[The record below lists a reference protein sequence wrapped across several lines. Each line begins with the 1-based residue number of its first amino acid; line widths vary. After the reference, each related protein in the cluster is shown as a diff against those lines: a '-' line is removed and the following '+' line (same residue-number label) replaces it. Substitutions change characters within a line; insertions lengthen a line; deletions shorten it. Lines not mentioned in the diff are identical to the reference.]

1 MRPTEVE
8 IELQIDELLKG
19 LDADAQHLQDSLS
32 LLHELRALVIK
43 RDEVAL
49 RRLLKTIQIRPKGI
63 ATGASQ
69 CESARERLAKL
80 LGWEVGETTL
90 SRIETVVSGKL
101 RLDIAQRKARLMSL
115 TESLR
120 TEYSRTAML
129 LSECARFNRL
139 LLDNILQSGRAT
151 GVTYTPDGTTK
162 QQSQTAFVN
171 MQI

>member
-1 MRPTEVE
+1 MRPTAVD

-32 LLHELRALVIK
+32 LLNELRALVIK

-63 ATGASQ
+63 TTGASQ
-69 CESARERLAKL
+69 RESARKRLAGL
-80 LGWEVGETTL
+80 LGWEVKETTL
-90 SRIETVVSGKL
+90 SRLETVISGRR
-101 RLDIAQRKARLMSL
+101 RLDITQKKAQLMSL
-115 TESLR
+115 TESIR
-120 TEYSRTAML
+120 AEYARTAML
-129 LSECARFNRL
+129 LSECTRFNRL